1 MILVTGGTG
10 LVGSH
15 LLYFLLKENNSI
27 RAICRASSD
36 LTAVKRVFS
45 YYTDAS
51 EEIFNRIEW
60 MVADITDVPA
70 LEPAFDG
77 ITQVYHVAANI
88 SFDPKKYHALKK
100 TNIEG
105 TANVVNLSLAN
116 HVTKLCHV
124 STVATLGKALPNELI
139 TEKTD
144 WNPEAKNNVYGITK
158 YGAEMEVWRA
168 SQEGLDVVM
177 INPGVIL
184 GAGFWNEGSGYIIKQ
199 AATKRAFFANGSMG
213 FVDVQDV
220 VRAMILLMQSDLK
233 NERYILV
240 GENVPYQK
248 LQSTLASLFNKKPAK
263 RLSRSTLLLLNKMD
277 WFSHTFFG
285 TKRRMQKSMVEFLFE
300 DVAFDTTKIK
310 NDLGFIFS
318 PMDKTLKRITDRY
331 SISS

>member
-15 LLYFLLKENNSI
+15 LLYYLLKENKSV
-27 RAICRASSD
+27 RAIHRASSD
-36 LTAVKRVFS
+36 LDSVKRVFS
-45 YYTDAS
+45 YYSDAS
-51 EEIFNRIEW
+51 EEIFNKIEW
-60 MVADITDVPA
+60 IVADITDVPA
-70 LEPAFDG
+70 LENAFGG
-77 ITQVYHVAANI
+77 ITHVYHVAANI
-88 SFDPKKYHALKK
+88 SFDPKEYYTLKK

-124 STVATLGKALPNELI
+124 SSVATLGKALPNALI
-139 TEKTD
+139 TENTD

-184 GAGFWNEGSGYIIKQ
+184 GAGFWDEGSGYIIKR
-199 AATKRAFFANGSMG
+199 AATKQGFYTNGCMG

-220 VRAMILLMQSDLK
+220 VRAMIILMQSDVK

-240 GENVPYQK
+240 GENVSYQK
-248 LQSTLASLFNKKPAK
+248 LQSTLAGRFNKKPAK
-263 RLSRSTLLLLNKMD
+263 RLSRGLMLWINRAD

-285 TKRRMQKSMVEFLFE
+285 SKRRMQKSMVEFLFE
-300 DVAFDTTKIK
+300 DVTFDNSKIK
-310 NDLGFIFS
+310 NELEFVFT
-318 PMDKTLKRITDRY
+318 PLETTLQRVAERY